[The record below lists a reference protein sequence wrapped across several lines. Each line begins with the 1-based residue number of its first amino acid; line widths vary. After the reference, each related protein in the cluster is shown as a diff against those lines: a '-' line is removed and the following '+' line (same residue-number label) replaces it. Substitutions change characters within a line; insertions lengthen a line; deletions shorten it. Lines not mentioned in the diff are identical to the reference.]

1 MPQLKFKEKVW
12 LYAGKSSWF
21 FISLPKIK
29 SKAIKKIFKDLMRP
43 FSSIKVNAQIGET
56 KWDTSIFYDKKRE
69 TFLLPLKS
77 SIRKMEKII
86 NEEIVEIYI
95 DIKI

>member
-1 MPQLKFKEKVW
+1 MPQLKFKAKVW

-21 FISLPKIK
+21 FISLLKIK

-43 FSSIKVNAQIGET
+43 FGSIKVNAQIGET